1 MWLGQVQLQALGL
14 QLHIV
19 GASHTLGPSS
29 CYIIAFACAR
39 CQLMALVVASQA
51 AQLGRKLILLESAAG
66 AINRLPWKPATNQR
80 QALLG

>member
-39 CQLMALVVASQA
+39 CQLMALELS
-51 AQLGRKLILLESAAG
+51 
-66 AINRLPWKPATNQR
+66 
-80 QALLG
+80 